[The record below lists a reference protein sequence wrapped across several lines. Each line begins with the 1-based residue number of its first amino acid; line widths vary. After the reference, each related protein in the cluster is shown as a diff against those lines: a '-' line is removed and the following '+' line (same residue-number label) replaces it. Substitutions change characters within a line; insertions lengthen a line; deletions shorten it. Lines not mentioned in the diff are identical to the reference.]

1 MNFTRTHLNFT
12 EKKNARM
19 GGGGFFVCS
28 KQAINRE
35 DPKDMVFLL
44 RGSLQER

>member
-12 EKKNARM
+12 EKKM
-19 GGGGFFVCS
+19 QEWGGGFFVCS